1 MAKKFVKKQLP
12 KYFDYKEVET
22 LKKYMDSY
30 GQIMPRTAT
39 GLNAKMQ
46 SELAREIKRARH
58 LGLLPFTSNN

>member
-1 MAKKFVKKQLP
+1 MARKFAKKVLP
-12 KYFDYKEVET
+12 KFFDYKDVET
-22 LKKYMDSY
+22 LRKYVDSY

-58 LGLLPFTSNN
+58 LGLLPFVSNS

>member
-1 MAKKFVKKQLP
+1 MQKKFAKKQLP
-12 KYFDYKEVET
+12 KYFDYKDVEI
-22 LKKYMDSY
+22 LRRYMDSY

-58 LGLLPFTSNN
+58 LGLLPFVSNN